1 MYIDGHCDTLSETL
15 DNNNKISN
23 IQYCFNTIDAKQL
36 APVIQ
41 MSAAFINPEFENGFE
56 RANDIIDYYL
66 KYSICNK
73 TKENRNCFNNRE
85 RKSNRIRFK
94 QYR

>member
-56 RANDIIDYYL
+56 RANNIIDYYL
-66 KYSICNK
+66 KNMGNTVVIKNK
-73 TKENRNCFNNRE
+73 KD
-85 RKSNRIRFK
+85 IQYVIK
-94 QYR
+94 QKKQPQLKK